1 MIKSNT
7 TNTTNTINVI
17 EQFEKLHISHNHN
30 CKEYNNALNSLS
42 QMIVYSTLN
51 KTIDP
56 QRKKQNMQ
64 HVSNNGYNTQ
74 VVALK
79 NSLYHDISIL
89 DNIETSQS
97 NSEKDII
104 NSKGDVQKVISD
116 RTLHDGFTKI
126 LGENITDAYDLIQTA
141 KLEILEQCHS
151 DKVDDTQVGFMEA
164 PYSYVTLSKRVVI
177 KKDDSK
183 AQKEIVTTPIQ
194 QVYRKVSQY
203 IRDNK
208 SLQIDPHNMYT
219 YIELSTDNTDSAS
232 DRQYRRL
239 EKFSDLGGYT
249 TSDIFNCTPLYTAD
263 NSTIDNI
270 ETLIEKLELTAR
282 QAQVLNLRLKG
293 CGNTAIASYL
303 GVSLHA
309 IEKTQQAIQKKA
321 ISKLDISEKAIKK
334 MDRYKYDSKKKLTD
348 TQEDNILLLFNAG
361 NSKTFLSNKY
371 NVSRVVINKAISNA
385 QKREEEKKKNIK

>member
-1 MIKSNT
+1 MIKPNT
-7 TNTTNTINVI
+7 TNTTNTTNVI

-56 QRKKQNMQ
+56 QRKKQNIQ

-79 NSLYHDISIL
+79 NSLYHDVSIL

-97 NSEKDII
+97 NSEKNIL
-104 NSKGDVQKVISD
+104 NSKGDIQKVISD
-116 RTLHDGFTKI
+116 KTLHDGFIKI
-126 LGENITDAYDLIQTA
+126 LDENITDAYDLIQTA

-151 DKVDDTQVGFMEA
+151 DQVDDTQVGFMEA
-164 PYSYVTLSKRVVI
+164 PYIYTTLSKRVVI

-183 AQKEIVTTPIQ
+183 AQKEVVTTPIQ

-208 SLQIDPHNMYT
+208 SLQIDPHNMYIYVALDDT
-219 YIELSTDNTDSAS
+219 TNADDK
-232 DRQYRRL
+232 QYRRL

-263 NSTIDNI
+263 NSTIDDI

-293 CGNTAIASYL
+293 YGNTAIASYL

-321 ISKLDISEKAIKK
+321 ISKLDISEKTIKK

-348 TQEDNILLLFNAG
+348 SEEDNILLLFNSG
-361 NSKTFLSNKY
+361 NTKGFLANRY
-371 NVSRVVINKAISNA
+371 NVSYNVINRALDNA
-385 QKREEEKKKNIK
+385 TKRKEEKEKQLNN

>member
-7 TNTTNTINVI
+7 TNTTNTTNVI

-42 QMIVYSTLN
+42 QMIAHSTLN

-56 QRKKQNMQ
+56 QRKKQNIQ

-97 NSEKDII
+97 NSEKDIL
-104 NSKGDVQKVISD
+104 NSKGDMQKIISD
-116 RTLHDGFTKI
+116 KTLHDGFIKI
-126 LGENITDAYDLIQTA
+126 LDENITDAYDLVQVA
-141 KLEILEQCHS
+141 KLEILEQCNNAL
-151 DKVDDTQVGFMEA
+151 VDDTQLGFMEV
-164 PYSYVTLSKRVVI
+164 PYTYKTLSKKVVI

-183 AQKEIVTTPIQ
+183 AQKEVVTTPIQ

-208 SLQIDPHNMYT
+208 SLQIDPCNMYT
-219 YIELSTDNTDSAS
+219 YIALDNTTDTDS
-232 DRQYRRL
+232 RQYRRL

-263 NSTIDNI
+263 NSTIDDI

-282 QAQVLNLRLKG
+282 QTQVLNLRLKG
-293 CGNTAIASYL
+293 YGNTAIASYL

-309 IEKTQQAIQKKA
+309 VEKTQQAIQKKA
-321 ISKLDISEKAIKK
+321 IDKLDISQKAIKK

-348 TQEDNILLLFNAG
+348 SDEDNILLLFNNG
-361 NSKTFLSNKY
+361 NSKTFLSNRY
-371 NVSRVVINKAISNA
+371 NVSRVVVNKAINNA
-385 QKREEEKKKNIK
+385 QKREEKKKNIK

>member
-1 MIKSNT
+1 MIKPNT
-7 TNTTNTINVI
+7 TNTTNTTDII
-17 EQFEKLHISHNHN
+17 EQFEKLHINCNHN

-64 HVSNNGYNTQ
+64 HVSNSGYNTQ
-74 VVALK
+74 IVALK
-79 NSLYHDISIL
+79 NSLYHDITLL
-89 DNIETSQS
+89 DNIETLQ
-97 NSEKDII
+97 NDSEKNIL
-104 NSKGDVQKVISD
+104 NSKGDVQKIISD
-116 RTLHDGFTKI
+116 RTLHDGFIKI
-126 LGENITDAYDLIQTA
+126 LDENITDAYDLVQTA
-141 KLEILEQCHS
+141 KLEILEQCNNAL
-151 DKVDDTQVGFMEA
+151 VDDTQFGFMET
-164 PYSYVTLSKRVVI
+164 PYTYTTLSKKVVI

-219 YIELSTDNTDSAS
+219 YIALDDTANKDNK
-232 DRQYRRL
+232 QYRRL

-263 NSTIDNI
+263 NSTIDDI

-282 QAQVLNLRLKG
+282 QAQILSLRLKG
-293 CGNTAIASYL
+293 YGDNSIATYL
-303 GVSLHA
+303 GVS
-309 IEKTQQAIQKKA
+309 QQAIQKNKKA
-321 ISKLDISEKAIKK
+321 IEKKAIEKLNIPKNVIEK
-334 MDRYKYDSKKKLTD
+334 MDKYKYNSKKKLTD
-348 TQEDNILLLFNAG
+348 AQEDNILLLFDSG
-361 NSKTFLSNKY
+361 NTKGFLASRY
-371 NVSRVVINKAISNA
+371 NVSYNVINKAIDNA
-385 QKREEEKKKNIK
+385 TKRKEEKKKNIK

>member
-1 MIKSNT
+1 MIKLNT
-7 TNTTNTINVI
+7 TNTTNTTDVI
-17 EQFEKLHISHNHN
+17 GLFEKLHINCNHN

-56 QRKKQNMQ
+56 QRKKQNIQ

-97 NSEKDII
+97 NSEKDIL
-104 NSKGDVQKVISD
+104 NSKGDVQKIISD
-116 RTLHDGFTKI
+116 KTLHDGFIRI
-126 LGENITDAYDLIQTA
+126 LDENITDAYDIVQVA
-141 KLEILEQCHS
+141 KLEILEQCNNAL
-151 DKVDDTQVGFMEA
+151 VDDTQLGFMEV
-164 PYSYVTLSKRVVI
+164 PYTYNTLSKKVVI

-183 AQKEIVTTPIQ
+183 AQKEVVTTPIQ

-208 SLQIDPHNMYT
+208 SLQIDPCNMYT
-219 YIELSTDNTDSAS
+219 YIALDDTTDTDN
-232 DRQYRRL
+232 RQYRRL

-263 NSTIDNI
+263 NSTIDDI
-270 ETLIEKLELTAR
+270 EILIEKLELTAR
-282 QAQVLNLRLKG
+282 QTQVLNLRLKG
-293 CGNTAIASYL
+293 YGNTAIASYL

-309 IEKTQQAIQKKA
+309 IEKTQHAIQKKA
-321 ISKLDISEKAIKK
+321 IDKLDISQKAIKK

-348 TQEDNILLLFNAG
+348 SDEDNILLLFNNG
-361 NSKTFLSNKY
+361 NSKTFLSNRY
-371 NVSRVVINKAISNA
+371 NVSRVVVNKAINNA

>member
-1 MIKSNT
+1 MIKLNT
-7 TNTTNTINVI
+7 TNTTDVI
-17 EQFEKLHISHNHN
+17 ELFEKLHINCNHN

-56 QRKKQNMQ
+56 QRKKQNIQ

-97 NSEKDII
+97 NSEKDIL
-104 NSKGDVQKVISD
+104 NSKGDVQKIISD
-116 RTLHDGFTKI
+116 KTLHDGFIRI
-126 LGENITDAYDLIQTA
+126 LDENITDAYDLVQVA
-141 KLEILEQCHS
+141 KLEILEQCNNAL
-151 DKVDDTQVGFMEA
+151 VDDTQLGFMEV
-164 PYSYVTLSKRVVI
+164 PYTYNTLSKKVVI

-183 AQKEIVTTPIQ
+183 AQKEVVTTPIQ

-208 SLQIDPHNMYT
+208 SLQIDPCNMYT
-219 YIELSTDNTDSAS
+219 YIALDDTTDTDN
-232 DRQYRRL
+232 RQYRRL

-263 NSTIDNI
+263 NSTIDDI
-270 ETLIEKLELTAR
+270 EILIEKLELTAR
-282 QAQVLNLRLKG
+282 QTQVLNLRLKG
-293 CGNTAIASYL
+293 YGNTAIASYL

-321 ISKLDISEKAIKK
+321 IDKLDISQKAIKK

-348 TQEDNILLLFNAG
+348 SDEDNILLLFNSG
-361 NSKTFLSNKY
+361 NSKTFLSNRY
-371 NVSRVVINKAISNA
+371 NVSRVVVNKAINNA

>member
-1 MIKSNT
+1 MLEQNQT
-7 TNTTNTINVI
+7 TNTVNII
-17 EQFEKLHISHNHN
+17 EQFEKLHINCNHN

-56 QRKKQNMQ
+56 QRKKQNVQ
-64 HVSNNGYNTQ
+64 HVSNSGYNTQ

-89 DNIETSQS
+89 DNIETSQ
-97 NSEKDII
+97 NDSEKNIL
-104 NSKGDVQKVISD
+104 NSKGDVQKIISD
-116 RTLHDGFTKI
+116 KTLHDGFVKI
-126 LGENITDAYDLIQTA
+126 LDENITDAYDLVQTA
-141 KLEILEQCHS
+141 KLEILEQCNS
-151 DKVDDTQVGFMEA
+151 DLVDDTKLGFMEI
-164 PYSYVTLSKRVVI
+164 PYTYNTLSKKVVI

-183 AQKEIVTTPIQ
+183 AQKEVTTTPIQ

-219 YIELSTDNTDSAS
+219 YIALDDTTDTDN
-232 DRQYRRL
+232 RQYRRL
-239 EKFSDLGGYT
+239 EKFCDLGGYT

-263 NSTIDNI
+263 NSTIDDI

-282 QAQVLNLRLKG
+282 QAQILSLRLKG
-293 CGNTAIASYL
+293 YGDNSIATYL
-303 GVSLHA
+303 GVS
-309 IEKTQQAIQKKA
+309 QQAIQKNKKA
-321 ISKLDISEKAIKK
+321 IEKKAIEKLNIPKNVIKK

-348 TQEDNILLLFNAG
+348 AQEDNILLLFNSG
-361 NSKTFLSNKY
+361 NTKGFLANRY
-371 NVSRVVINKAISNA
+371 NVSYNVINRALDNA
-385 QKREEEKKKNIK
+385 TQRKEEKEKAAK

>member
-1 MIKSNT
+1 MIESNT
-7 TNTTNTINVI
+7 TNTTNTTNVI

-56 QRKKQNMQ
+56 QRKKQNIQ

-97 NSEKDII
+97 NSEKDIL
-104 NSKGDVQKVISD
+104 NSKGDVQKIISD
-116 RTLHDGFTKI
+116 KTLHDGFIKI
-126 LGENITDAYDLIQTA
+126 LDENITDAYDLIQTA
-141 KLEILEQCHS
+141 KLEILEQCNNAL
-151 DKVDDTQVGFMEA
+151 VDDTQPGFMEI
-164 PYSYVTLSKRVVI
+164 PYTYNTLSKKVVI

-183 AQKEIVTTPIQ
+183 AQKEVATTPIQ

-208 SLQIDPHNMYT
+208 SLQIDPCNMYT
-219 YIELSTDNTDSAS
+219 YIALDDTTDTDS
-232 DRQYRRL
+232 RQYRRL

-263 NSTIDNI
+263 NSTIDDI

-282 QAQVLNLRLKG
+282 QTQVLNLRLKG
-293 CGNTAIASYL
+293 YGNTAIASYL

-321 ISKLDISEKAIKK
+321 IDKLDISQKAIKK

-348 TQEDNILLLFNAG
+348 SDEDNILLLFNSG
-361 NSKTFLSNKY
+361 NSKTFLSNRY
-371 NVSRVVINKAISNA
+371 NVSRVVVNKAINNA
-385 QKREEEKKKNIK
+385 QKREEKEY

>member
-1 MIKSNT
+1 MIKPNT
-7 TNTTNTINVI
+7 TNTTNTTNVI

-56 QRKKQNMQ
+56 QRKKQNIQ

-79 NSLYHDISIL
+79 NSLYHDVSIL

-97 NSEKDII
+97 NSEKNIL
-104 NSKGDVQKVISD
+104 NSKGDIQKVISD
-116 RTLHDGFTKI
+116 KTLHDGFIKI
-126 LGENITDAYDLIQTA
+126 LDENITDAYDLIQTA
-141 KLEILEQCHS
+141 KLEILEQCQS
-151 DKVDDTQVGFMEA
+151 DQVDDTKVGFMET
-164 PYSYVTLSKRVVI
+164 PYNYTTLSKRVVI

-183 AQKEIVTTPIQ
+183 AQKEVVTTPIQ

-219 YIELSTDNTDSAS
+219 YIALDDTADTDNK
-232 DRQYRRL
+232 QYRRL

-263 NSTIDNI
+263 NSTIDDI

-282 QAQVLNLRLKG
+282 QTQVLNLRLKG
-293 CGNTAIASYL
+293 YGNTAIASYL

-321 ISKLDISEKAIKK
+321 ISKLDISEKTIKK

-348 TQEDNILLLFNAG
+348 SEEDNVLLLFNSG
-361 NSKTFLSNKY
+361 NTKGFLANKY
-371 NVSRVVINKAISNA
+371 NVSYNVINRALDNATKRKKAT
-385 QKREEEKKKNIK
+385 K